1 MYLLGRGAI
10 CTRRRIEY
18 RYRGAFEKGGG
29 LRERVKSRADPVSIA
44 LHVFW
49 GRVEAAGK
57 EFAARPRPST
67 FYHRDFHAP

>member
-29 LRERVKSRADPVSIA
+29 LRERVKSRADPVSI
-44 LHVFW
+44 VFW

-57 EFAARPRPST
+57 ERPRPST